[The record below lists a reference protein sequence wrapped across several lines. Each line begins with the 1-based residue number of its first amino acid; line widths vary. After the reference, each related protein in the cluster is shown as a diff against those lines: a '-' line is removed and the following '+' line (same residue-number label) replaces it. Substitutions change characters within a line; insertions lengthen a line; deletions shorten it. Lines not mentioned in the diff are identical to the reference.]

1 MSRPASVGLLP
12 TGFTNLMPVFG
23 VVLGLSILD
32 ELMDRSMLMGG
43 GFVVVGLVLSN
54 IQRSIRT

>member
-32 ELMDRSMLMGG
+32 ELLDRSMLMGC
-43 GFVVVGLVLSN
+43 GFVVVVLVLSN
-54 IQRSIRT
+54 IQRSGRT